1 MKKWKMAAAWCCL
14 LTKRLYR
21 KPAFLAILLLIPL
34 LVLGYGMAA
43 RQDSGVI
50 TVALAREDGDPLA
63 VSVTEKLAQSNG
75 LILFRLCTSPEEAE
89 TLVRTGKTDAAWIF
103 SAEMEAKVCRFV
115 NDPARRNAFVTVVER
130 ESTVP
135 LMLAREKLSG
145 AVFSCC
151 SEKMYLS
158 WLRTNVPEL
167 ADASDE
173 TLLACYNRVS
183 MDTELFS
190 YACLDGTAAG
200 VPETNYLLT
209 PVRGLLAVVL
219 VLFGL
224 ATAMYGIRDE
234 KQGTFALVPEGK
246 RGLVE
251 FACQMISGIHGAA
264 AVLLALIAAGL
275 TVSPAREAGVLLL
288 YTVCVA
294 VFSMT
299 VRSLFG
305 TLRSL
310 GTLLPLLIAVM
321 LAICPVFL
329 DLGKLRAVQYL
340 FPPTYYINGASN
352 NRDLLR
358 MMAYTGVLFAIR
370 FSVGKLRKGR

>member
-1 MKKWKMAAAWCCL
+1 MDKVKTAVKWCLL

-34 LVLGYGMAA
+34 LVVIYGMAA
-43 RQDSGVI
+43 RQNSGVL
-50 TVALAREDGDPLA
+50 TVALAREDEDPVA
-63 VSVTEKLAQSNG
+63 VGVMHELAQSDG
-75 LILFRLCTSPEEAE
+75 LILFRVCGSAEEAE
-89 TLVRTGKTDAAWIF
+89 ALVRTGKADAAWIF
-103 SAEMEAKVCRFV
+103 AGKMEDKVCRFV

-145 AVFSCC
+145 AVFACC
-151 SEKMYLS
+151 SEKMYLN

-167 ADASDE
+167 ADTSDE

-190 YACLDGTAAG
+190 FATLDGDA
-200 VPETNYLLT
+200 PEDRETNYLLT

-219 VLFGL
+219 VLCGL

-234 KQGTFALVPEGK
+234 QLGTFALVPEGK

-251 FACQMISGIHGAA
+251 FAGQMVSGIHGSAAVLIALAAAGLTASVGREA
-264 AVLLALIAAGL
+264 AVLLM
-275 TVSPAREAGVLLL
+275 
-288 YTVCVA
+288 YTLCVA

-310 GTLLPLLIAVM
+310 GTALPLLIAVM
-321 LAICPVFL
+321 LAVCPVFL
-329 DLGKLRAVQYL
+329 DLGKLRAAQYL
-340 FPPTYYINGASN
+340 FPPTYYINGVSSD
-352 NRDLLR
+352 RDLLR
-358 MMAYTGVLFAIR
+358 MIAYTGVLLALR
-370 FSVGKLRKGR
+370 FLAGKLRKRR